1 MQRMTFNTFS
11 HLTDL
16 NLYISSLSVVRR
28 CFTSLMFSS
37 SHDGTILLLYAD
49 LFVGRV
55 PLFAL
60 LLCVYVSPLMRFYSR
75 TAVQMRTFHSI
86 GTRAVP
92 TTTSARRQIGQ
103 AGPRAS
109 VVKPKPCAGYTILD

>member
-1 MQRMTFNTFS
+1 MTFNTFS

-16 NLYISSLSVVRR
+16 NFYISSLSVVRR

-55 PLFAL
+55 PLFRSFVV
-60 LLCVYVSPLMRFYSR
+60 CVRSPP
-75 TAVQMRTFHSI
+75 H
-86 GTRAVP
+86 
-92 TTTSARRQIGQ
+92 
-103 AGPRAS
+103 
-109 VVKPKPCAGYTILD
+109 TILLPGCGSNV

>member
-1 MQRMTFNTFS
+1 MF
-11 HLTDL
+11 H
-16 NLYISSLSVVRR
+16 LSVV
-28 CFTSLMFSS
+28 FSS
-37 SHDGTILLLYAD
+37 SHNGTILLLYAD

-103 AGPRAS
+103 AGAARISRQAKTLRWLHHS
-109 VVKPKPCAGYTILD
+109 